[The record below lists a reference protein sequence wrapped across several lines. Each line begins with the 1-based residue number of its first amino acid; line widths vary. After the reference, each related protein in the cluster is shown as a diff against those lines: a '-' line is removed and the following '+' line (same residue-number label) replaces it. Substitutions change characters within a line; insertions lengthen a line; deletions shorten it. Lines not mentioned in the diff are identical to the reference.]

1 MATKYESEIPT
12 GLAAWREQANALFL
26 LEFAKSRSVFE
37 LPAPPP
43 RATPYCWKW
52 VDVHPLM
59 LKTLEVSVEQSFRR
73 SLMFSNPGLYPQPF
87 LTPALNG
94 ACSLYLPGEVAPVH
108 RHTPS
113 ASRFGLQGIG
123 GFTTVDGE
131 KCAMTRGDL
140 ILTPR
145 GAWHDLGND
154 GDEPIFFL
162 DIVNDP
168 LVLALG
174 GTFYDVDYT
183 ELNSAAPTA
192 PPLRRKAQTV
202 REPLGHSAK
211 LYGTGGLVPRFEAH
225 YQPRRRD
232 NPMFVYRWERT
243 LETLNHL
250 RLYDGSLYDGII
262 LEYVNPTT
270 GEAAM
275 PTMSFF
281 AQLLRPGERTLSHR
295 HTSGTVYCVIEGTG
309 FTQVKDIRLEWTR
322 NDVFV
327 VPGWM
332 WHEHANDSDDEDA
345 LLYSVSDAAAL
356 RKLGLYREQ
365 GHTRDGDI
373 VSIAENW

>member
-1 MATKYESEIPT
+1 MATGKSGTPV
-12 GLAAWREQANALFL
+12 GLTALREHANAMFL
-26 LEFAKSRSVFE
+26 LEFGESRSVFE
-37 LPAPPP
+37 LPAPPR
-43 RATPYCWKW
+43 RAVPYCWKW
-52 VDVHPLM
+52 ADLHPLM
-59 LKTLEVSVEQSFRR
+59 LKALEVSVERSFRR

-113 ASRFGLQGIG
+113 ASRFGLEGVG

-131 KCAMTRGDL
+131 KCGMTRGDL

-174 GTFYDVDYT
+174 GTFYDVDYR
-183 ELNSAAPTA
+183 ERDPAAPTA
-192 PPLRRKAQTV
+192 PPLRPKAQTV
-202 REPLGHSAK
+202 TEPLGHSAK
-211 LYGTGGLVPRFEAH
+211 LYGSGGLVPRFDAH
-225 YQPRRRD
+225 SRPRRRD

-243 LETLNHL
+243 LETLDRL
-250 RLYDGSLYDGII
+250 RLYDGSPYDGIV
-262 LEYVNPTT
+262 LEYVNPET
-270 GEAAM
+270 GDAAM

-281 AQLLRPGERTLSHR
+281 AQLLRPGERTLAHR
-295 HTSGTVYCVIEGTG
+295 HTAGTVYCVVEGAG
-309 FTQVKDIRLEWTR
+309 FTQVEDTRLAWTR
-322 NDVFV
+322 NDVVV

-332 WHEHANDSDDEDA
+332 WHEHVNLSDREDA
-345 LLYSVSDAAAL
+345 LLYSVTDAASL
-356 RKLGLYREQ
+356 RKLGLYREE
-365 GHTRDGDI
+365 GRTSDGDV
-373 VSIAENW
+373 VSIADNW